1 MNQQKVALI
10 TGGSRGI
17 GACIVKTLVA
27 DGFAV
32 AVNYSSSAEEA
43 EILVADIKANGGN
56 ALAVK
61 CNVANSIEVENMFN
75 TVENKLGNI
84 NVLVNNAGV
93 MKLATL
99 AQSNDELFDSQIA
112 INLKGTFNTL
122 RLAADRVVNG
132 GRIIN
137 LSTSVVG
144 LKLET
149 YGVYAATKSAV
160 ETMSAILAKEL
171 RGKSITV
178 NTVAP
183 GPTATNLFLD
193 GKPAELIERLAKM
206 NPMERLGTP
215 EDIAN
220 VIAFLASANGGWVNG
235 QVIRTNGGMI

>member
-61 CNVANSIEVENMFN
+61 CNVANSVEVENMFN
-75 TVENKLGNI
+75 TIENQLGNI

-122 RLAADRVVNG
+122 RLAAERVVNG

-235 QVIRTNGGMI
+235 QVIRANGGMI

>member
-61 CNVANSIEVENMFN
+61 CNVANSVEVENMFN
-75 TVENKLGNI
+75 TIENQLGNI
-84 NVLVNNAGV
+84 NILVNNAGV

-122 RLAADRVVNG
+122 RLAAERVVNG

-193 GKPAELIERLAKM
+193 GKPVELIERLAKM

-235 QVIRTNGGMI
+235 QVIRANGGMI

>member
-61 CNVANSIEVENMFN
+61 CNVANSVEVENMFN
-75 TVENKLGNI
+75 TVENQLGKI

-99 AQSNDELFDSQIA
+99 AQSNDELFDS
-112 INLKGTFNTL
+112 
-122 RLAADRVVNG
+122 
-132 GRIIN
+132 
-137 LSTSVVG
+137 
-144 LKLET
+144 
-149 YGVYAATKSAV
+149 
-160 ETMSAILAKEL
+160 
-171 RGKSITV
+171 
-178 NTVAP
+178 
-183 GPTATNLFLD
+183 
-193 GKPAELIERLAKM
+193 
-206 NPMERLGTP
+206 
-215 EDIAN
+215 
-220 VIAFLASANGGWVNG
+220 
-235 QVIRTNGGMI
+235 

>member
-32 AVNYSSSAEEA
+32 AVNYSSSVEEA

-61 CNVANSIEVENMFN
+61 CNVANSAEVENMFN
-75 TVENKLGNI
+75 TVEKQLGKI

-99 AQSNDELFDSQIA
+99 AQSNDELFDSQMA

-122 RLAADRVVNG
+122 RLAAERVANG

-178 NTVAP
+178 NSVAP

-193 GKPAELIERLAKM
+193 GKPAELIDRLAKM

-220 VIAFLASANGGWVNG
+220 LVAFLASSNGSWVNG
-235 QVIRTNGGMI
+235 QVIRANGGMI

>member
-1 MNQQKVALI
+1 MNQQKVALV

-17 GACIVKTLVA
+17 GACIVKTLAA

-56 ALAVK
+56 ALTVK
-61 CNVANSIEVENMFN
+61 CNVANSAEVENMFN
-75 TVENKLGNI
+75 TVENQLGKI

-93 MKLATL
+93 MNLATL
-99 AQSNDELFDSQIA
+99 AQSNDELFDNQIA

-122 RLAADRVVNG
+122 RLAADRVANG
-132 GRIIN
+132 GRVIN
-137 LSTSVVG
+137 LSTSVVA

-178 NTVAP
+178 NSIAP

-193 GKPAELIERLAKM
+193 EKPAELIERLAKM

-220 VIAFLASANGGWVNG
+220 VVAFLASSNADWVNG
-235 QVIRTNGGMI
+235 QVIRANGGMI

>member
-43 EILVADIKANGGN
+43 EILVADIKANGSN

-61 CNVANSIEVENMFN
+61 CNVANSVEVENMFN
-75 TVENKLGNI
+75 TVENQLGNI

-122 RLAADRVVNG
+122 RLAAERVVNG

-235 QVIRTNGGMI
+235 QVIRANGGMI

>member
-61 CNVANSIEVENMFN
+61 CNVANSVEVENMFN
-75 TVENKLGNI
+75 TVENQLGKI

-122 RLAADRVVNG
+122 RLAAERVVNG

-235 QVIRTNGGMI
+235 QVIRANGGMI

>member
-1 MNQQKVALI
+1 MNQHKIAMI

-17 GACIVKTLVA
+17 GASIVKRLVA
-27 DGFAV
+27 DGFTV

-43 EILVADIKANGGN
+43 VKLVADIKANGGN

-61 CNVANSIEVENMFN
+61 CNVANPDEVENMFN
-75 TVENKLGNI
+75 TVEHQLGKI

-122 RLAADRVVNG
+122 RLAADRVANG

-137 LSTSVVG
+137 LSTSIVG

-178 NTVAP
+178 NSIAP

-220 VIAFLASANGGWVNG
+220 AVAFLASSNGGWVNG
-235 QVIRTNGGMI
+235 QVIRANGGMI

>member
-61 CNVANSIEVENMFN
+61 CNVANSVEVENMFN
-75 TVENKLGNI
+75 TVENQLGNI

-122 RLAADRVVNG
+122 RLAAERVANG

-235 QVIRTNGGMI
+235 QVIRANGGMI

>member
-61 CNVANSIEVENMFN
+61 CNVANSVEVENMFN
-75 TVENKLGNI
+75 TVENQLGKI

-122 RLAADRVVNG
+122 RLAAERVANG

-178 NTVAP
+178 NSIAP

-235 QVIRTNGGMI
+235 QVIRANGGMI

>member
-43 EILVADIKANGGN
+43 EILVADIKANGSN

-61 CNVANSIEVENMFN
+61 CNVANSVEVENMFN
-75 TVENKLGNI
+75 TIENQLGNI

-93 MKLATL
+93 MQLATL

-235 QVIRTNGGMI
+235 QVIRANGGMI

>member
-17 GACIVKTLVA
+17 GACIVKTLTV

-43 EILVADIKANGGN
+43 KILVADIRANGGT

-61 CNVANSIEVENMFN
+61 CNVANPAEVENMFN
-75 TVENKLGNI
+75 TVENQLGKI

-99 AQSNDELFDSQIA
+99 AQSNDDLFDSQIA

-122 RLAADRVVNG
+122 RLAAERVANG

-137 LSTSVVG
+137 LSTSIVG

-149 YGVYAATKSAV
+149 YGVYAATKSAI

-178 NTVAP
+178 NSIAP

-220 VIAFLASANGGWVNG
+220 VVAFLASYNGGWVNG
-235 QVIRTNGGMI
+235 QVIRANGGMI

>member
-43 EILVADIKANGGN
+43 EILVADIKANGSN

-61 CNVANSIEVENMFN
+61 CNVANSVEVENMFN
-75 TVENKLGNI
+75 TIENQLGNI

-235 QVIRTNGGMI
+235 QVIRANGGMI

>member
-43 EILVADIKANGGN
+43 EILVADIKANGSN

-61 CNVANSIEVENMFN
+61 CNVANSVEVENMFN
-75 TVENKLGNI
+75 TIENQLGNI

-122 RLAADRVVNG
+122 RLAAERVVNG

-235 QVIRTNGGMI
+235 QVIRANGGMI